1 MHASVPNKFI
11 NVINSRMRGIN
22 VCGIF
27 TKITFDKLSNE
38 TFRCRPLF
46 WRQLFSTMLTRFEKR
61 FGQTI
66 GPTYTRDIAICQ
78 ESIWSNTIGRT
89 YATYLREDPIS
100 QMNSKSNDIISII
113 LLIFRK
119 KESASRLSLSLS
131 LFEHSAYSSLFANVS
146 RFHSREV
153 RSAPWLFQIQKGK
166 KRERTRRT
174 NARGK
179 KRGKE
184 KQRREPATVEVL
196 GTSFRLYRHERKFQA
211 PSASWRKQQLVRKVS
226 SVGV

>member
-131 LFEHSAYSSLFANVS
+131 LSLNTRLTALYSRTYHGFTVARYEVPLDCSKFKKGKRGRERGEQTREGKNGGKKNRGESQQLS
-146 RFHSREV
+146 RF
-153 RSAPWLFQIQKGK
+153 SARAFVYIGTRGNF
-166 KRERTRRT
+166 KRPRQVGESSSSF
-174 NARGK
+174 
-179 KRGKE
+179 E
-184 KQRREPATVEVL
+184 KFPA
-196 GTSFRLYRHERKFQA
+196 
-211 PSASWRKQQLVRKVS
+211 
-226 SVGV
+226 